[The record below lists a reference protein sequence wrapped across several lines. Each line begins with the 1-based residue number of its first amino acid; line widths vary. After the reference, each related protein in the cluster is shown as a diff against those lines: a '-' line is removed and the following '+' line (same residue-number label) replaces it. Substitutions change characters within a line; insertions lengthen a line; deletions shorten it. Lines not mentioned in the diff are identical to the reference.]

1 MRKGMVLME
10 GVTDILLLMRR
21 LFKLH
26 ERNLE
31 KVRAKYRLSQLEIK
45 IISFLYNNPGKDTV
59 GDISQLRMIPKGNVS
74 QGVESLIQRSLLRRT
89 QDKQDRR
96 RVHLTLSEAALP
108 VVEDIKI
115 ANEAFRKQIF
125 SGFSKE
131 ELAQFGQ
138 LNQRLMQNLIQGL
151 EGK

>member
-1 MRKGMVLME
+1 ME

-31 KVRAKYRLSQLEIK
+31 KIRTKYRLSLLEIK

-59 GDISQLRMIPKGNVS
+59 GHISQLRMIPKGNVS
-74 QGVESLIQRSLLRRT
+74 QGVDSLIQRSLLRRA

-96 RVHLTLSEAALP
+96 RIHLTLTDASLP
-108 VVEDIKI
+108 IVEDIRT
-115 ANEAFRKQIF
+115 ANEAFCRQIF

-131 ELAQFGQ
+131 ELAQFSQ

>member
-1 MRKGMVLME
+1 MVIME

-31 KVRAKYRLSQLEIK
+31 KIRTKYRLSLLEIK

-59 GDISQLRMIPKGNVS
+59 GHISQLRMIPKGNVS
-74 QGVESLIQRSLLRRT
+74 QGVDSLIQRSLLRRA

-96 RVHLTLSEAALP
+96 RIHLTLTDASLP
-108 VVEDIKI
+108 IVEDIRT
-115 ANEAFRKQIF
+115 ANEAFCRQIF

-131 ELAQFGQ
+131 ELAQFSQ